1 MAKASI
7 NKNYKLSA
15 KGVLGL
21 DEDGIIGIENPDT
34 GEFIELSRLF
44 VDFLESQYLCLFRMM
59 RIMNKIQI
67 RRNKK

>member
-21 DEDGIIGIENPDT
+21 DENGIVGIENPDD
-34 GEFIELSRLF
+34 GKVIELYRLF
-44 VDFLESQYLCLFRMM
+44 IDFLDKPVSMSVSYDEDYE
-59 RIMNKIQI
+59 
-67 RRNKK
+67 

>member
-7 NKNYKLSA
+7 NKNFKLSA

-21 DEDGIIGIENPDT
+21 DENDIIGVENPDT

-44 VDFLESQYLCLFRMM
+44 ADFLDKPVSMSISYDEDYE
-59 RIMNKIQI
+59 
-67 RRNKK
+67 

>member
-15 KGVLGL
+15 RGVLGL
-21 DEDGIIGIENPDT
+21 DENDVIGIENPDT

-44 VDFLESQYLCLFRMM
+44 VDFFR
-59 RIMNKIQI
+59 
-67 RRNKK
+67 

>member
-21 DEDGIIGIENPDT
+21 DENGIVGIENPDD
-34 GEFIELSRLF
+34 GKFIELSRLF
-44 VDFLESQYLCLFRMM
+44 IDFLDKPVSISVSYDEDDE
-59 RIMNKIQI
+59 
-67 RRNKK
+67 